1 MSRTSETASDE
12 FIPTTCDTDRSRLT
26 FIQYKSVARAAGD
39 AGQVTGVENEER
51 PEGNS
56 EEKRTRNHL
65 KAYRRPG
72 TRVTLEESEM
82 F

>member
-1 MSRTSETASDE
+1 M
-12 FIPTTCDTDRSRLT
+12 
-26 FIQYKSVARAAGD
+26 ARAAGD